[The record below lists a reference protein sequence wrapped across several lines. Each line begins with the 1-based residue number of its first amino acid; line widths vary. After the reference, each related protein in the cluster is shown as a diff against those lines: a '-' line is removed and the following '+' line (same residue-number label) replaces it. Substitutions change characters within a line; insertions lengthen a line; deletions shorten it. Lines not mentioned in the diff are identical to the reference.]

1 MDLYADGEQRG
12 LVEPA
17 QQAGRGLP
25 DERLLDGVREGP
37 AAEAGVRLEL
47 CQRVPAP
54 FRDRICV
61 VTVDSIRFKLAYL
74 RVYIHIKGAAEP
86 EARSKSTLTV

>member
-12 LVEPA
+12 LVETA
-17 QQAGRGLP
+17 QQAGRGFP
-25 DERLLDGVREGP
+25 DERLLDGVSEGP
-37 AAEAGVRLEL
+37 AAEARVRLEL

-61 VTVDSIRFKLAYL
+61 VAVDSIVFKLAYL
-74 RVYIHIKGAAEP
+74 RAHIHIKGAAKP
-86 EARSKSTLTV
+86 EARTKSTLTV